1 LEDCEKITDAGIEGL
16 CVSVDH
22 LGKEDK
28 KLGQCKSIETLFIG
42 KTKITKKGIQT
53 ALKNLPFLKLLK
65 EGSGSYNHT
74 VSVQLLAEMHQPDSN
89 DKYSLNSL
97 SLGNWK
103 LNGDAPLPYINGSL
117 GLVASLCPSV
127 RSVEIDLVEG
137 LTDCDLLGL
146 LSLENINELQISG
159 PSVDNNMLVTFKG
172 GIVRLLKGFGS
183 SLKVLG
189 LSYLNDVDIP
199 AIINLCPK
207 LESLTLDENDSYTT
221 VGTKEDIEPFH
232 SKRIKTEPLVLN
244 NLETLSVISFN
255 RNEDAEEKQIIS
267 FEDLVSLFSSSSLI
281 NIEITA
287 CDNLTD
293 YVFER
298 AAEIHQFQNL
308 EQLRISICH
317 TLTRKGIDVVMNKK
331 TPLNAIEITCC
342 AKVQDEDIALLLSN
356 AKSEKWQ
363 LSFMHDD
370 EELDMD

>member
-1 LEDCEKITDAGIEGL
+1 M
-16 CVSVDH
+16 
-22 LGKEDK
+22 
-28 KLGQCKSIETLFIG
+28 
-42 KTKITKKGIQT
+42 
-53 ALKNLPFLKLLK
+53 
-65 EGSGSYNHT
+65 
-74 VSVQLLAEMHQPDSN
+74 QLLAELHQPDSN
-89 DKYSLNSL
+89 NKYSLNRL

-103 LNGDAPLPYINGSL
+103 LNGDAPLPYISGSL

-127 RSVEIDLVEG
+127 RSVEIDLVKG

-146 LSLENINELQISG
+146 LSLENIYELQISD
-159 PSVDNNMLVTFKG
+159 PSAVDDNNMSVTFKG
-172 GIVRLLKGFGS
+172 GVVRLLQGFGS
-183 SLKVLG
+183 SLKVLR

-255 RNEDAEEKQIIS
+255 RNEAAEEKQIIS
-267 FEDLVSLFSSSSLI
+267 FEDLLSLFSSSSLI

-331 TPLNAIEITCC
+331 TPLSAIEITYCH
-342 AKVQDEDIALLLSN
+342 KVQDEDIALLLSN
-356 AKSEKWQ
+356 ARSEKWQ
-363 LSFMHDD
+363 LSFIHD
-370 EELDMD
+370 ENELDMD